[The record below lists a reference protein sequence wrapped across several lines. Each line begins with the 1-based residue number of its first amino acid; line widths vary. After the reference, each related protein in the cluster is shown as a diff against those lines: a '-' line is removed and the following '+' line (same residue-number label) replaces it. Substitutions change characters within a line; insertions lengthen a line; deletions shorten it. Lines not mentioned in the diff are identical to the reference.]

1 MRKYVKV
8 EGQPDFAKDMHTG
21 AIVNVNQRQVEAA
34 RRAKEIRKQKKLDEE
49 KLKEQVDN
57 LEKGFDE
64 IKSMLQSL
72 IDINKTK

>member
-34 RRAKEIRKQKKLDEE
+34 KRAKEIRKQKKLDEE
-49 KLKEQVDN
+49 NLKQQVDN

-72 IDINKTK
+72 ININKTK

>member
-49 KLKEQVDN
+49 KLKQQVDN

>member
-49 KLKEQVDN
+49 KMKQQVDN